1 MAKVLE
7 WNITQ
12 DDYLKRAHQID
23 VKENEETLEII
34 ADKLKLALDQH
45 KELPYA
51 TANQV
56 GYDYSVYAIR
66 VGDHYEV
73 WANPLM
79 SRSDDNM
86 ILVTDKE
93 FGLKNNYYIPRWPK
107 ISVIAYSFDKKLVCT
122 RDYENE
128 AAAIMQ
134 HVMNN
139 LDGISLQDIGLEI
152 TPEFATASEEDQ
164 REVVMAYIKEL
175 ENLLNVLEKDI
186 KQDSEANAKYEA
198 FKFVKARAAKEID
211 VVEKPVKQNRKMRR
225 WLNKLFKKKGK

>member
-1 MAKVLE
+1 
-7 WNITQ
+7 
-12 DDYLKRAHQID
+12 
-23 VKENEETLEII
+23 
-34 ADKLKLALDQH
+34 
-45 KELPYA
+45 
-51 TANQV
+51 
-56 GYDYSVYAIR
+56 
-66 VGDHYEV
+66 
-73 WANPLM
+73 M

-134 HVMNN
+134 HIMNN

-164 REVVMAYIKEL
+164 KEVVMAYIKEL
-175 ENLLNVLEKDI
+175 EHLLNVLEEDI

-198 FKFVKARAAKEID
+198 FKFVKARASKEID
-211 VVEKPVKQNRKMRR
+211 VMEKPVKQNRKMRR